1 MGFSI
6 ITDFSNVSKEGFKSF
21 ITNISDDFVP
31 SLLPRI
37 EIDKYYDKLKRF
49 ATVVF
54 CMEGNRIVGMVAT
67 YCNNQETKMAYT
79 SLVAVDKDYRGLHI
93 ATKMM
98 EITIAC
104 AKQMGMEKIGLHAN
118 SIVARDFYLK
128 IGFHVI
134 DVKHINELSLD
145 RYYLEFTL

>member
-1 MGFSI
+1 
-6 ITDFSNVSKEGFKSF
+6 
-21 ITNISDDFVP
+21 
-31 SLLPRI
+31 
-37 EIDKYYDKLKRF
+37 
-49 ATVVF
+49 
-54 CMEGNRIVGMVAT
+54 MEDNRLVGMVAT

-104 AKQMGMEKIGLHAN
+104 AKRKGMEKIGLHTN
-118 SIVARDFYLK
+118 SIVARVFYLK
-128 IGFHVI
+128 IGFNVI
-134 DVKHINELSLD
+134 DVKHIFDFSLN